1 MTQSRSSTRHI
12 LAGLLLVASLGAC
25 AADESAALGKLNVDA
40 KRISVAGL
48 SSGAYMAT
56 QSQLAWPERF
66 SAAALVAGG
75 PWGCADGD
83 LMVALGSCMKG
94 SPAPDIPALVA
105 RAQARSTKGDIG
117 PLAALGGSKVY
128 VLHGSADGVVA
139 ANVGKD
145 AAGFYEALRAAMPAL
160 KGLQVTYDGKRD
172 FGHNL
177 PVAGKGDDCAL
188 SQAPFLG
195 HCGFDAA
202 QAIFEDFYGKPAHAV
217 ADAGGE
223 LRSFAQKPYEA
234 EGKPALLA
242 DNGYVYVPKSCAAG
256 KACGVM
262 VVFHGCKQNAEAI
275 GETFVRDAGFN
286 RWADAYD
293 VAVLY
298 PQTKASFAPL
308 NPQACWDWWGYS
320 GADYD
325 SRSGAQQQWLI
336 NALTALGVAKPD

>member
-1 MTQSRSSTRHI
+1 M
-12 LAGLLLVASLGAC
+12 
-25 AADESAALGKLNVDA
+25 
-40 KRISVAGL
+40 
-48 SSGAYMAT
+48 
-56 QSQLAWPERF
+56 
-66 SAAALVAGG
+66 
-75 PWGCADGD
+75 
-83 LMVALGSCMKG
+83 
-94 SPAPDIPALVA
+94 
-105 RAQARSTKGDIG
+105 
-117 PLAALGGSKVY
+117 
-128 VLHGSADGVVA
+128 
-139 ANVGKD
+139 GKD

-223 LRSFAQKPYEA
+223 LRSFAQKPYE
-234 EGKPALLA
+234 
-242 DNGYVYVPKSCAAG
+242 AAG